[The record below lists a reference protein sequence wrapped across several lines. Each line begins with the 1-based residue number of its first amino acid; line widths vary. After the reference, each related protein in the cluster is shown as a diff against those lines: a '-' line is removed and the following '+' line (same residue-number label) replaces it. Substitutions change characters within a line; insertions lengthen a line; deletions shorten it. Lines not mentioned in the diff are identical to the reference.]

1 MKKLMMIAAF
11 MVAALSANAQNEVGQ
26 ITLKPMAGINLATMT
41 DTNDGKMRVGLVAGV
56 EGEYGVA
63 ENFSVSAGLLYSM
76 QGVKG
81 KDGAADLTFKFDYIN
96 IPILANYYVTK
107 GLALKAGVQ
116 PGFKVSAKS
125 KAEAN
130 GYSAEADID
139 GAEGFVLAIPMGASY
154 EFDNFVIDARYNLGV
169 TKAFKEGYDSKH
181 SVFSITLGYKFAL

>member
-1 MKKLMMIAAF
+1 MMIAAF

-56 EGEYGVA
+56 EGEYGVSD
-63 ENFSVSAGLLYSM
+63 NFGISAGLLYSM

-81 KDGAADLTFKFDYIN
+81 KSANVDMTWKFDYIN

-107 GLALKAGVQ
+107 GLAIKAGIQ
-116 PGFKVSAKS
+116 PGFKASAKL
-125 KAEAN
+125 KGEA
-130 GYSAEADID
+130 GGQSDEVDID

-154 EFDNFVIDARYNLGV
+154 EFNNFVLDARYNLGV
-169 TKAFKEGYDSKH
+169 TKAFKEGTDSKH
-181 SVFSITLGYKFAL
+181 SVISITLGYKFAL

>member
-1 MKKLMMIAAF
+1 MMIAAF

-63 ENFSVSAGLLYSM
+63 DNFSVTAGILYSM

-81 KDGAADLTFKFDYIN
+81 KVGNADWTYKFDYIN
-96 IPILANYYVTK
+96 IPILANYYVTN
-107 GLALKAGVQ
+107 GLALKVGVQ
-116 PGFKVSAKS
+116 PGFKASAKV

-130 GYSAEADID
+130 GYSEETDFD
-139 GAEGFVLAIPMGASY
+139 NAEGFVLAIPMGASY
-154 EFDNFVIDARYNLGV
+154 EFNNFVIDARYNLGV
-169 TKAFKEGYDSKH
+169 TKAIKEGTDSKH